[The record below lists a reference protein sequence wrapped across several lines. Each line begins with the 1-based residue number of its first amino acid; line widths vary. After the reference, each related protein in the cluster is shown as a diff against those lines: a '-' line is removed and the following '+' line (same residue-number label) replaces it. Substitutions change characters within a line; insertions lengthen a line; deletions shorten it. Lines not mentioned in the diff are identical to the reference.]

1 MELPHYS
8 VTSVT
13 LPIDAALH
21 HIRLKFLVLS
31 FVVPELIVSS
41 VTVRT
46 CIREVSGLNLGM
58 YCFFGGFYQSLH
70 VPGQYLKVRARPPY
84 FTLFRIH
91 YSLIFPH
98 FDTAVLSIRS
108 IVQ

>member
-58 YCFFGGFYQSLH
+58 YCFFWRLLSVCACAGTVPQS
-70 VPGQYLKVRARPPY
+70 
-84 FTLFRIH
+84 
-91 YSLIFPH
+91 
-98 FDTAVLSIRS
+98 
-108 IVQ
+108 